1 MGGRPDIALCGGASF
16 GVFNMCYPTTFGAL
30 AMSTE
35 IHDEDVVA
43 YVVQHQ
49 ATSSPKKVAEEFN
62 LTVERAMELWDQA
75 TCTR

>member
-16 GVFNMCYPTTFGAL
+16 GLFTGNHPKTFGAL

-35 IHDEDVVA
+35 THDEDVVA
-43 YVVQHQ
+43 YVVLHQ